1 MYEQENII
9 NQERE
14 AKNNLQVTL
23 MGTKEEHNKLVEK
36 LKIAEAKA
44 KKTTQV
50 DVELKRKQKMI
61 QDKNK

>member
-1 MYEQENII
+1 
-9 NQERE
+9 
-14 AKNNLQVTL
+14 

-44 KKTTQV
+44 KKTTQN

-61 QDKNK
+61 QDKNKQIEMLQLELD